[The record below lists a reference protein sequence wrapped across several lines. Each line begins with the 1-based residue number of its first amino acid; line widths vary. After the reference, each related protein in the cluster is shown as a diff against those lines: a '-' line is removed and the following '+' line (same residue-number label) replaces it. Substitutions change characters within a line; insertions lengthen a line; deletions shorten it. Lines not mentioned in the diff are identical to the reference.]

1 MASSVRSNYH
11 CNQQQKTWT
20 STEPRLR
27 PLEGARVLVVDDE
40 FLIAAQLEADL
51 TAAGAEV
58 VGPSQTLQEASDFAA
73 RERLTAAI
81 LDIQIGHDSI
91 GPVARLLSARSIP
104 FIFYTGQVHT
114 DPIRTQWPKCKVLS
128 KPAPTGSLIA
138 AIAALSKG

>member
-1 MASSVRSNYH
+1 
-11 CNQQQKTWT
+11 
-20 STEPRLR
+20 
-27 PLEGARVLVVDDE
+27 LEGARVLVVDDE